1 MGCAF
6 TAHFVFRYY
15 PDGGKS
21 ILDKHMFSAVL
32 NNQGSS
38 REHRESTVE
47 STIRPVRPIREIRQK
62 NDTQDVEG
70 GHAEFELSVHCSQPQ
85 ARISGIGLLGNR
97 SGLRSLVSDCGEQ
110 VLCAVVEIASCYQST
125 NNFILPRWADHTLF
139 PVPPR
144 FGIGLL
150 NESDTLCTL
159 FDTCVR

>member
-32 NNQGSS
+32 NNQGNS

-47 STIRPVRPIREIRQK
+47 STIRPVRPIREIRK
-62 NDTQDVEG
+62 KKDTKDVESG
-70 GHAEFELSVHCSQPQ
+70 YAAIEHSVDSSQPQ
-85 ARISGIGLLGNR
+85 DRISGIDLFDNR
-97 SGLRSLVSDCGEQ
+97 SGFRSLVSNCVDQ
-110 VLCAVVEIASCYQST
+110 FLCAVVDISSCYQST